1 MPMIRTNFGAGGVIL
16 QPGVAT
22 TGKASKGAYYWID
35 INAPSDDDLAWLES
49 TYSFHPLTIEDCRQ
63 FDQRAKVQEYDGYLF
78 ITMTV
83 PRHGSLYEDMQ
94 ADELHAYLGT
104 DYLITVHTTPLP
116 ALDSVRQRL
125 ASDKGKLKTSPDYL
139 FYLMSDQLID
149 NYFQILDELE
159 DEIGVLEDEIV
170 ADPDR
175 DTLNRI
181 FKLKQQL
188 VYMRKSSSPERD
200 LFHALSGRRFAL
212 ITVKT
217 EFYFRDL
224 YDHIVRIYEG
234 IETARDLLSNA
245 LDAYLSVV
253 SNRLN
258 EVMRRLTIIATIF
271 MPLSFIVGFGGMNL
285 TALPFSNPVF
295 FLAIMALIV
304 VTPVVMLVWFLRKS
318 WM

>member
-1 MPMIRTNFGAGGVIL
+1 MPITRTNFGAGGVIL
-16 QPGVAT
+16 PPGAQT
-22 TGKASKGAYYWID
+22 NGKNGKGAYYWID
-35 INAPSDDDLAWLES
+35 IDAPTDDDLLWLES
-49 TYSFHPLTIEDCRQ
+49 TYNFHPLTIEDCRQ

-94 ADELHAYLGT
+94 ADELHAYLGS

-116 ALDSVRQRL
+116 GLEIVRQRL
-125 ASDKGKLKTSPDYL
+125 AADKGKLKTSPDFLLYQVT
-139 FYLMSDQLID
+139 DQLIEG
-149 NYFQILDELE
+149 YFKILDDLE

-170 ADPDR
+170 ANPDR

-188 VYMRKSSSPERD
+188 VYMRKSSGPERD
-200 LFHALSGRRFAL
+200 LFHALSGRRFPL
-212 ITVKT
+212 VGIKT

-224 YDHIVRIYEG
+224 YDQIVRIYEG
-234 IETARDLLSNA
+234 IETSRDLLSNA
-245 LDAYLSVV
+245 FDAYLSVV

-285 TALPFSNPVF
+285 TALPFDNPVF
-295 FLAIMALIV
+295 FLTIMALIV
-304 VTPVVMLVWFLRKS
+304 VTPLTMMIWFWRRS